1 LGKEESVKFSEKK
14 KQTLAY
20 IHNVE
25 ERILRIH
32 GINVIIDS
40 DLAELYDVSTKALN
54 QAIKRNKERFPEDFI
69 FQLSKDEKK
78 ELVTNCDHLGQL
90 KYAPTLPY
98 VFTEHGAIMA
108 ATVLKSDR
116 AIKVSVYI
124 VRAFVKLRKAAL
136 SYKELTG
143 KLKTIEKKIGNHD
156 KTIQSL
162 IIAIR
167 KLMNDPEPKKKR
179 KIGF

>member
-1 LGKEESVKFSEKK
+1 VGKKESVKFSEKK

-69 FQLSKDEKK
+69 FQLSNDEKK
-78 ELVTNCDHLGQL
+78 EVVTNCDHLRQL
-90 KYAPTLPY
+90 KYSPTLPY
-98 VFTEHGAIMA
+98 VFTEHGAIM
-108 ATVLKSDR
+108 
-116 AIKVSVYI
+116 IKP
-124 VRAFVKLRKAAL
+124 F
-136 SYKELTG
+136 
-143 KLKTIEKKIGNHD
+143 NH
-156 KTIQSL
+156 
-162 IIAIR
+162 
-167 KLMNDPEPKKKR
+167 
-179 KIGF
+179 